1 MKPPFNSRSL
11 IEDAERRPENLII
24 YSCDLLEGELSRET
38 NGEDTSAEIIAELLI
53 RHLLGGSRSTGIAKI
68 IGTWLKHGELEDF
81 SRRLPYEHLGRRI
94 EERLWEE
101 NGSSFSERCHQ
112 AVLRRLNLLLKSEGL
127 IPVFSDESGGLLLPF
142 HFDVRK
148 GVRRQVLDLDGGQL
162 LNPSGEREWSR
173 YYATMKEI
181 KANVIVHIRQGNDRH
196 GITTGNSLM
205 LPLMLAW
212 WRRQN
217 VIPKFNPFSIVAT
230 GAVEN
235 GVLEAVDGVAEKA
248 EAVRNLL
255 YKADFFFPGC
265 HDDDIGATGQQC
277 HPLDIGFSVA
287 EDGPVFR
294 RIRECIEGQQRWNAD
309 YVSQRLKSSL
319 PDEVRNWSI
328 QQYDAMLGRLEKAK
342 DGLNTE
348 EFPGEY
354 ILILMLQSQLYCTR
368 GLTDKAKDLIA
379 EALEIAEEQGQE
391 YLALRLKVNQIEI
404 FTDTMEFE
412 KIGGIYPRMEEFVAA
427 CNDRELSL
435 CFFGQMGIAHAY
447 ATLDGVKGFSKERAL
462 ECFKENIKSARESGK
477 AVDLA
482 QDMNYKCL
490 YYALFDPG
498 SRAEKRAFQDA
509 LSKIRDL
516 EEIDQEAYKTNH
528 AYYEL
533 YHCFS
538 FYRQLLR
545 DKAVPPDYKDCPG
558 PSCIEENTWHKAL
571 MAKYL
576 GALHAASGE
585 TEEARKLFD
594 EAIKT
599 LNNEKSVST
608 ILGFIKA
615 TVYAEAY
622 RSLGDSIYLEE
633 GRKMFGNSNNK
644 SHQAQVWKG
653 YFDSGGAVDFPG
665 LGYWY

>member
-127 IPVFSDESGGLLLPF
+127 IPVFSDESGGLLLSF

>member
-1 MKPPFNSRSL
+1 MKSPFNSRSL

-38 NGEDTSAEIIAELLI
+38 NGEDTNAEIIAELLI
-53 RHLLGGSRSTGIAKI
+53 RHLLGGSPRIAKI
-68 IGTWLKHGELEDF
+68 IGTKLKHGELEDF

-101 NGSSFSERCHQ
+101 NGNSFSERCHQ

-142 HFDVRK
+142 HFEASKD
-148 GVRRQVLDLDGGQL
+148 GSGQVLGLDKKPL
-162 LNPSGEREWSR
+162 LNPSGEQEWSQ
-173 YYATMKEI
+173 YCATMEEI
-181 KANVIVHIRQGNDRH
+181 KANVVVHIRQGNDRH

-255 YKADFFFPGC
+255 YRADFFFPGC

-287 EDGPVFR
+287 ENGPVFR

-309 YVSQRLKSSL
+309 YVSQRLESSL

-368 GLTDKAKDLIA
+368 GLTDKAKDLNA

-391 YLALRLKVNQIEI
+391 YLALRLQVNQIVF

-412 KIGGIYPRMEEFVAA
+412 KIAVISPRMEEFVAA
-427 CNDRELSL
+427 CNDRELSM
-435 CFFGQMGIAHAY
+435 CFYGQMGMAHAY

-482 QDMNYKCL
+482 QDINYKCL
-490 YYALFDPG
+490 YYALFEPG
-498 SRAEKRAFQDA
+498 SRAEKRAFHDA

-516 EEIDQEAYKTNH
+516 EEIDQAAYKNNH
-528 AYYEL
+528 VYYDL
-533 YHCFS
+533 YRCFS

-558 PSCIEENTWHKAL
+558 LSCIEENSWRKAL

-576 GALHAASGE
+576 GALRAASGE
-585 TEEARKLFD
+585 TGKARKLFD
-594 EAIKT
+594 GAIKT
-599 LNNEKSVST
+599 LNSETSVST

-653 YFDSGGAVDFPG
+653 YFDSGGAVVFPG

>member
-38 NGEDTSAEIIAELLI
+38 NGEDTNAEIIAELLI

-309 YVSQRLKSSL
+309 YVSQRLKSL

-354 ILILMLQSQLYCTR
+354 ILILMLQSQLYCTC
-368 GLTDKAKDLIA
+368 GLTDKAKDLNA

-391 YLALRLKVNQIEI
+391 YLALRLQVNQIEL
-404 FTDTMEFE
+404 FTDSMDFE
-412 KIGGIYPRMEEFVAA
+412 KIAAISPRMEEFVAA
-427 CNDRELSL
+427 RNDRELSL
-435 CFFGQMGIAHAY
+435 CFYGQMGMAHAY

-498 SRAEKRAFQDA
+498 SRAEKRAFQNA

-516 EEIDQEAYKTNH
+516 EEIDQAAYKNNH
-528 AYYEL
+528 GYYDL
-533 YHCFS
+533 YRCFS

-558 PSCIEENTWHKAL
+558 PSCIEENRWRNAL
-571 MAKYL
+571 IAKYL

-585 TEEARKLFD
+585 TAEARKLFD

-599 LNNEKSVST
+599 LNNETSVST